1 MSEFFTNLMFNFLK
15 QWERPADLPVKRRGT
30 VGHLY
35 HHPHEV
41 AQLDAARQAQ
51 VDEMKRLR
59 AAGEKVWLKRVAAD
73 SARPYYFNT
82 VTQVSQWER
91 PVEFGHRRGTTL
103 EVFHPTP
110 KGERVTTKTTK
121 RVKRRGKR
129 RVKKK
134 IMVKKVVAV
143 DGAAAAVETGGGGG
157 GGGGGQRGVSGG
169 ADFSA
174 RSSGRKKLQR
184 AVKKSIVVSAFA
196 RRWSIGHED
205 WEKRLDPKTHHFYY
219 FNSKTGESR
228 WHRPDSVPESEE
240 AKFSAIEAMQRQLA
254 METASRAVVKEL
266 SAVAVLATGSS
277 SNSSSNSSSSTATST
292 STSTTTRST
301 SIDEQNL
308 AQRASAVNIF
318 LNRTT
323 SRSTSTI
330 SSEDPLT
337 TTTNMSDRKA
347 SQLELSSSETWMDA
361 KVRLPI

>member
-1 MSEFFTNLMFNFLK
+1 
-15 QWERPADLPVKRRGT
+15 
-30 VGHLY
+30 
-35 HHPHEV
+35 
-41 AQLDAARQAQ
+41 
-51 VDEMKRLR
+51 
-59 AAGEKVWLKRVAAD
+59 
-73 SARPYYFNT
+73 
-82 VTQVSQWER
+82 
-91 PVEFGHRRGTTL
+91 
-103 EVFHPTP
+103 
-110 KGERVTTKTTK
+110 
-121 RVKRRGKR
+121 
-129 RVKKK
+129 
-134 IMVKKVVAV
+134 MVKKVVAV

-219 FNSKTGESR
+219 FNPKTGESR

-277 SNSSSNSSSSTATST
+277 SNSSSNSSNSSSSTATST

-337 TTTNMSDRKA
+337 TTTNVSDRKA